1 MGEPTTS
8 MPGNAEIQELNPRY
22 DEDEINLLDYWRV
35 IWKRRKII
43 GWIVM
48 GITILTAVV
57 ALFMTN
63 IYQAKAVI
71 TPVAG
76 KDGSGGSSVSSMM
89 AQQFGIIQAG
99 PAPGTEIINL
109 LKANIVREKM
119 IEKYQLMPV
128 LFPNKWDSLRKQ
140 WKKGGGDFS
149 LNPLALI
156 GVARKLLE
164 TEDVGAKKK
173 DPSVP
178 SMWEGI
184 RMLNSIIMVTQNV
197 KENTITIS
205 VDFRDPEMAATIAKN
220 LMDTLVDYI
229 AGEAKRV
236 STINQKYLETQL
248 TQNADPFIKQKI
260 YMLIAQQ
267 IETVMMAE
275 IKENFAFKVIDPPM
289 APDKKIKP
297 KRVQMVMISFVVALF
312 MGVFVAFFL
321 EYLEKQNININIGKL
336 PWLFGKR

>member
-1 MGEPTTS
+1 MME
-8 MPGNAEIQELNPRY
+8 NAKMQDLTPKI

-35 IWKRRKII
+35 IWKRRKLIAY
-43 GWIVM
+43 IVVA
-48 GITILTAVV
+48 TVVLTAVYS
-57 ALFMTN
+57 LTMTN

-76 KDGSGGSSVSSMM
+76 KDGSGASSVSSMM

-99 PAPGTEIINL
+99 PAPGTEILNL

-128 LFPNKWDSLRKQ
+128 LFPKQWDPVQKQ
-140 WKKGGGDFS
+140 WKQGGGGFS

-156 GVARKLLE
+156 GVVRKLVGPEDVAARK
-164 TEDVGAKKK
+164 K
-173 DPSVP
+173 DTSVP
-178 SMWEGI
+178 DAWDGI
-184 RMLNSIIMVTQNV
+184 RMLNKIIMVTQNV

-248 TQNADPFIKQKI
+248 IENADPFIKQKI

-267 IETVMMAE
+267 IETVTMAE
-275 IKENFAFKVIDPPM
+275 IKENFAFKIIDPPK
-289 APDKKIKP
+289 APDRKIKP
-297 KRVQMVMISFVVALF
+297 KRAQMVMLSFVVALF
-312 MGVFVAFFL
+312 IGIFVAFLL

-336 PWLFGKR
+336 PWRFRKR